1 MHQQNYPLYGSWLVR
16 YHIMYMYVRR
26 ATLSPNQNPYPIPHP
41 SHIIYLHFVPTQ
53 VVVLVQVDHL
63 VGRASIHPS
72 LQGFY
77 LTNYLFELLLQCVNM
92 HIHE

>member
-1 MHQQNYPLYGSWLVR
+1 
-16 YHIMYMYVRR
+16 MYMYIRR
-26 ATLSPNQNPYPIPHP
+26 ATLSPNQNHPTRTHTPYPTLHTFT
-41 SHIIYLHFVPTQ
+41 HIIYLHFVPTQ

-92 HIHE
+92 HIQE